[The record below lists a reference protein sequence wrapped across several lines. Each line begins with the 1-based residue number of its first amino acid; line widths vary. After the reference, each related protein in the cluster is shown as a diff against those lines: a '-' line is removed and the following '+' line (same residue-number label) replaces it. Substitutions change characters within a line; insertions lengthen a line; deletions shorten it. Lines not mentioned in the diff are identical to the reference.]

1 MGVLLAQ
8 ASSAQLEDGR
18 YSSSASAQGESNS
31 DSSSDLGEDDWQ
43 QQFKDKNAKVDS
55 GDEKEEVKVIELEP
69 VKTEEKINPFPGQE
83 IEGEKKAPIMN
94 LPSALDTFNPLK
106 KFYASINKTKPK

>member
-1 MGVLLAQ
+1 
-8 ASSAQLEDGR
+8 
-18 YSSSASAQGESNS
+18 
-31 DSSSDLGEDDWQ
+31 
-43 QQFKDKNAKVDS
+43 
-55 GDEKEEVKVIELEP
+55 VKVIELEP